1 MAWQLQEAKQKFS
14 ELVRKTLTEGPQ
26 TVSRHGEE
34 VVVMLSVDTYRQ
46 LTRETPDF
54 KTYLSAAPDLGAL
67 ELQRDERPAR
77 VVEL

>member
-34 VVVMLSVDTYRQ
+34 VVVVLSVDLYRR
-46 LTRETPDF
+46 LTGETPDF
-54 KTYLSAAPDLGAL
+54 KAYLAAAPDLEAL
-67 ELQRDERPAR
+67 ELSRDDRPAR
-77 VVEL
+77 IVEL

>member
-1 MAWQLQEAKQKFS
+1 MVWQLQDAKQKFS

-34 VVVMLSVDTYRQ
+34 VVMMVSVETYRR
-46 LTRETPDF
+46 LTGETLDF
-54 KTYLSAAPDLGAL
+54 KAYLAAAPDLDLL
-67 ELQRDERPAR
+67 ELDRDDSAAR